1 MVSVG
6 GNVEATTYN
15 DLVSRINAILGIG
28 SGKLGYGYQMT
39 TPGQAV
45 VGTTDVRG
53 VQWAGLRSDFNVL
66 SEHQINTGTTVG
78 EIVSG
83 NIIGADVS
91 NVGTGST
98 VLRDNATDTF
108 TVVNPDA
115 DKGVND
121 FTPIIT
127 TLEAAATTN
136 TVFSSHLV
144 LESKITPA
152 TGGASYTSSWQSL
165 TAEIQV
171 TFAGGYNCRANNGT
185 LVAATGD
192 DHRRHFFNTGGEIR
206 FSTSGANGSG
216 SKSADWATMLTNFG
230 TITFANSATTTTGTA
245 TVGAGFG
252 SEDLTTSYQQIA
264 IKFGSDSLYAENSI
278 KVEAKHNNSG
288 VITFKFSWT
297 DADTGDPGTDESVNL
312 DIDLTMSQVRCNG
325 PITSVTPSYA
335 FVGSGIA

>member
-6 GNVEATTYN
+6 GNVEATEYN
-15 DLVSRINAILGIG
+15 DYVARVNAILGIG
-28 SGKLGYGYQMT
+28 SGRGGYGIAMANT
-39 TPGQAV
+39 GLV
-45 VGTTDVRG
+45 VAGTTDITAA
-53 VQWAGLRSDFNVL
+53 QWAGLRTDLNLIHS
-66 SEHQINTGTTVG
+66 HQSNAATSVG
-78 EIVSG
+78 EIITG

-98 VLRDNATDTF
+98 VLRDASDAF
-108 TVVNPDA
+108 TVVNPDVN
-115 DKGVND
+115 KGIND
-121 FTPIIT
+121 FSGLFAAI
-127 TLEAAATTN
+127 EADPE
-136 TVFSSHLV
+136 TVFASHLV

-165 TAEIQV
+165 TAEV
-171 TFAGGYNCRANNGT
+171 NVSFAGGAVCKNNAGANVT
-185 LVAATGD
+185 ATGD

-206 FSTSGANGSG
+206 FSTAGTNGSG
-216 SKSADWATMLTNFG
+216 TKDGDWSTMLSNFG
-230 TITFANSATTTTGTA
+230 TISFKNSTTTTTGTA

-264 IKFGSDSLYAENSI
+264 VKFGSDSLYAENSI

-297 DADTGDPGTDESVNL
+297 DADSGDPFTDETVNL

-325 PITSVTPSYA
+325 PISIVTPTYA

>member
-6 GNVEATTYN
+6 GNVEATEYN
-15 DLVSRINAILGIG
+15 DYVARVNAILGIG
-28 SGKLGYGYQMT
+28 TGKGGYGIAMANT
-39 TPGQAV
+39 GQAV
-45 VGTTDVRG
+45 VGTTNIAA
-53 VQWAGLRSDFNVL
+53 VQWTGLRTDLNLIYS
-66 SEHQINTGTTVG
+66 HQTNSATSVG
-78 EIVSG
+78 EIITG

-98 VLRDNATDTF
+98 VLRDNPTDTF

-121 FTPIIT
+121 FSVLFAAI
-127 TLEAAATTN
+127 EAN
-136 TVFSSHLV
+136 PETVFASHLV

-152 TGGASYTSSWQSL
+152 TSGASYTSGWQSL
-165 TAEIQV
+165 TAEV
-171 TFAGGYNCRANNGT
+171 NVSFAGGAVCKNNAGASVT
-185 LVAATGD
+185 ATGD

-206 FSTSGANGSG
+206 FSTAGTNGSTTKD
-216 SKSADWATMLTNFG
+216 SDWSTMLSNFG
-230 TITFANSATTTTGTA
+230 TITFKNSATTTTGTA

-297 DADTGDPGTDESVNL
+297 DADSGDPGTDETVNL

-325 PITSVTPSYA
+325 PISIVTPTYVFA
-335 FVGSGIA
+335 SGIS

>member
-15 DLVSRINAILGIG
+15 DMVTRLNAILGIG
-28 SGKLGYGYQMT
+28 TGKLGYGYQIT
-39 TPGQAV
+39 TPGEASA
-45 VGTTDVRG
+45 GTSDIEA

-66 SEHQINTGTTVG
+66 TEHQTNNLTAIGTI
-78 EIVSG
+78 EAG
-83 NIIGADVS
+83 NIIGADES

-98 VLRDNATDTF
+98 VLRDASDVF
-108 TVVNPDA
+108 TIVNPDA
-115 DKGVND
+115 NKGVND
-121 FTPIIT
+121 FIPLIT
-127 TLEAAATTN
+127 TLEANATTN

-165 TAEIQV
+165 TAEIEV

-185 LVAATGD
+185 LVAATAD

-206 FSTSGANGSG
+206 FSTSGSNGSG
-216 SKSADWATMLTNFG
+216 TKDADWSTMLTNFG
-230 TITFANSATTTTGTA
+230 TIAFANDSTTTTGTA

-264 IKFGSDSLYAENSI
+264 VKFGSDSLYAENSI
-278 KVEAKHNNSG
+278 KVEAKTDLAG
-288 VITFKFSWT
+288 KITFKFSWT
-297 DADTGDPGTDESVNL
+297 DADSGDPFTDETVNL

-325 PITSVTPSYA
+325 PISSITPSYA